1 MSTFTTAQLDAI
13 AEAKRSRF
21 PSMKA
26 GDIAVRLELEE
37 HPAWK
42 GGAAPATDTAPAA
55 TAPAAGDLPEI
66 DPGPPPG
73 ATGGVTTT
81 AAAPARAPELPAVRT
96 EAIPAAPAPAQ
107 RQRHLP
113 TAPVEVPEGAEELDA
128 SDLVLPT
135 LTLKQAQTKDIPDE
149 LKIPDGDWFFR
160 QTPAIHSDKRRI
172 VILHVGKGRSFMLP
186 YQKTLR
192 PPVVQRI
199 REVSGV
205 DVREDREKP
214 VCFSR
219 DRVAPVKQED
229 LNTLAAACKDCT
241 FARWRTVAGKPVMD
255 CGESYELLVVDR
267 TGGAPGMPCWL
278 YLRSSAIAPVKNA
291 LTALKWQ
298 AHTQKIDGRVAPLFA
313 FELELGSVATKT
325 DDGNFFK
332 PTFGAPVPIAE
343 KELIAFYRGIRE
355 SALATQERSEV
366 PE

>member
-13 AEAKRSRF
+13 AQAKRERF
-21 PSMKA
+21 PNMKA
-26 GDIAVRLELEE
+26 ADIAVRLELEE

-42 GGAAPATDTAPAA
+42 GGAASAPTTSAPAA
-55 TAPAAGDLPEI
+55 APAGDLPEI

-73 ATGGVTTT
+73 ATQAAPTTP
-81 AAAPARAPELPAVRT
+81 APAPARVELPAVRA
-96 EAIPAAPAPAQ
+96 EALPAAPAPA
-107 RQRHLP
+107 RRHLP
-113 TAPVEVPEGAEELDA
+113 AAPVEVPEGAEELDA

-149 LKIPDGDWFFR
+149 IKIPDGHWFFR
-160 QTPAIHSDKRRI
+160 QTPALHSEKRRI

-205 DVREDREKP
+205 EVREDREKP

-219 DRVAPVKQED
+219 DRVSPVKQED

-298 AHTQKIDGRVAPLFA
+298 AHTQKIDGHVAPLFA

-325 DDGNFFK
+325 DDGNFYK

-343 KELIAFYRGIRE
+343 RELIAFYRGIRE

-366 PE
+366 IE